1 MHVDINK
8 GKTSLSSKLQFYT
21 LYYMCCTSVTERE
34 REEKA
39 KDRFECWDK
48 CQCHHLRI
56 KSGSSGEAKIDY
68 VEEREEKES
77 AIWLCK

>member
-1 MHVDINK
+1 MKLHWV
-8 GKTSLSSKLQFYT
+8 LSFSFIHFIICVVPQLQ
-21 LYYMCCTSVTERE
+21 RE

-39 KDRFECWDK
+39 KDHFECWDK